1 MSESVEES
9 LRKLP
14 EWEEEIPDNEGV
26 KRIARF
32 LLEYYLENEDI
43 SEEELHEG
51 KQASGLD
58 AYREACGDYD
68 GAIGNSVSPEEN
80 PYMGSHRDM

>member
-1 MSESVEES
+1 MSESVEEL

-14 EWEEEIPDNEGV
+14 EWEEDIPNEEGI
-26 KRIARF
+26 KGFNRF
-32 LLEYYLENEDI
+32 ILEYYLENEDI

-51 KQASGLD
+51 KQASGLA

-80 PYMGSHRDM
+80 PYMGSHRDV